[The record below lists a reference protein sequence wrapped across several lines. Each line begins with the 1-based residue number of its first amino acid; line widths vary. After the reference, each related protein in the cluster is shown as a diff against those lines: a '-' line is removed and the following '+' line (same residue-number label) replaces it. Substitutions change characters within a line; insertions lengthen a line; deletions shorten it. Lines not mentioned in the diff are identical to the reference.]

1 MPSPDPH
8 EHPRRPR
15 HHRHAEH
22 PEHPEHSG
30 PVDPSGARE
39 SDEPCAADG
48 GGRRMGAAAL
58 TGTVLL
64 AAAAVLTVLVAL
76 SWEPLLAFDRSVTE
90 ALHRSAVA
98 EPGLTRANRIMT
110 DWVWDPW
117 TMRLLAAAVTV
128 WLWRRGD
135 RLLAVWVAGASALGA
150 ALQQAM
156 KALVG
161 RDRPQWPDP
170 VDTAQFAAYPSGHAM
185 TAALTCG
192 LVLWLLH
199 RDGVGGRG
207 WAWAVALATVSVAG
221 VGFTRVY
228 LGVHWPSDVLGGW
241 LLGAAVVAVTAASYE
256 RRLLA
261 RRTLEAGAENE
272 CPRTGRSPASPGPGG
287 RSR

>member
-8 EHPRRPR
+8 QS
-15 HHRHAEH
+15 
-22 PEHPEHSG
+22 PEHPER
-30 PVDPSGARE
+30 PVPPGARE
-39 SDEPCAADG
+39 PAECRAAVTDDG
-48 GGRRMGAAAL
+48 AGRRMGAAAL

-64 AAAAVLTVLVAL
+64 AVAAALTVLVAT

-98 EPGLTRANRIMT
+98 EPGITRANRILT

-117 TMRLLAAAVTV
+117 TMRLLAAAATV

-150 ALQQAM
+150 ALQQAL

-161 RDRPQWPDP
+161 RERPQWPDP
-170 VDTAQFAAYPSGHAM
+170 VDSAHFAAYPSGHAM

-192 LVLWLLH
+192 LLLWLVH
-199 RDGVGGRG
+199 REGAGGGGRV
-207 WAWAVALATVSVAG
+207 WAVALAAVSVAG
-221 VGFTRVY
+221 VGFTRAY
-228 LGVHWPSDVLGGW
+228 LGVHWPSDILGGW

-261 RRTLEAGAENE
+261 RRTPEAAAPDE

-287 RSR
+287 SSR